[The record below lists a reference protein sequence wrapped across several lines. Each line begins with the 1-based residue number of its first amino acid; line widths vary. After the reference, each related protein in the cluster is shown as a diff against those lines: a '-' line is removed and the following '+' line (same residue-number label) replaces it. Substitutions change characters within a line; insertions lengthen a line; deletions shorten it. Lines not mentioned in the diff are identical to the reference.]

1 MEKIS
6 QDNLNAKNDII
17 LEDSENKEV
26 EDIQFEEVVDI
37 DEIQKKLQERI
48 YENDPETEEAK
59 GKRQKAKSDAVL
71 SDEGALEMRHCEE
84 QGTSDAAIQKEKIQP
99 ALTKIDPNAKKY
111 VVYVDSD
118 NIDFMENLSVN
129 ERKAIINKILKEQNE
144 AAIKT
149 KELNARKRFVTHVI
163 LACITFIIF
172 FPLTFI
178 GVNKALMATINN
190 YEQAKENFRKLYK
203 EQGKIKIQVPGQ
215 VESIKY

>member
-6 QDNLNAKNDII
+6 QDIDELNAKNDII
-17 LEDSENKEV
+17 LEDSENKGI

-48 YENDPETEEAK
+48 YENDSETEVSE
-59 GKRQKAKSDAVL
+59 KSEL
-71 SDEGALEMRHCEE
+71 KNE
-84 QGTSDAAIQKEKIQP
+84 QNQPPSKNQKEKTQT
-99 ALTKIDPNAKKY
+99 ALTKIDPDAKKY
-111 VVYVDSD
+111 VIYVDPD

-144 AAIKT
+144 IAIKT
-149 KELNARKRFVTHVI
+149 KELNARKRFLMHAI

-172 FPLTFI
+172 FPLMFI
-178 GVNKALMATINN
+178 GVNKALVATINN

-203 EQGKIKIQVPGQ
+203 EQGKIKMRVPGRI
-215 VESIKY
+215 ESIKY